1 MASYADVP
9 HFSPE
14 ELKKKFRIP
23 VWFRDYEIRLE
34 WENFKETT
42 VATPVAF
49 GGTIEKSY
57 YYMGEKCFMQLDI
70 RVARF
75 RQTFRKGTVVQY
87 LYIKRNAVA
96 RLLLKISRSG
106 IQQLNKTAGAAI
118 GPNKKEIVTVSLELL
133 SAFRGTP
140 VGNVLAEMIKAD
152 DALKLLDKIREIS
165 DMLEKDRKDLDRLVS
180 VTKLK
185 LSETKDVEELVSLVQ
200 IDPLTR
206 TLTLEIPCDDWIRKL
221 EEGVLGKRDDEPLD
235 DTDIKP
241 GQSPEE
247 LLEDLLKKAWR
258 MKP

>member
-49 GGTIEKSY
+49 GGTIEKSF

-70 RVARF
+70 RVGRF

-87 LYIKRNAVA
+87 LYIRRNAAA
-96 RLLLKISRSG
+96 RMLLKLSKSG
-106 IQQLNKTAGAAI
+106 IQQLNKAAGGAI
-118 GPNKKEIVTVSLELL
+118 GPNKKEILTVGLELV

-140 VGNVLAEMIKAD
+140 LGSLLAELIKAD
-152 DALKLLDKIREIS
+152 DALGLLDKIREIS
-165 DMLEKDRKDLDRLVS
+165 DMLEKDRKDLTQLVG
-180 VTKLK
+180 VTRLK

-206 TLTLEIPCDDWIRKL
+206 TVTREIPCDDWIRKL
-221 EEGVLGKRDDEPLD
+221 EEGVLGKRDDKPLD

-241 GQSPEE
+241 GQSPED
-247 LLEDLLKKAWR
+247 LLEELVKKAR
-258 MKP
+258 KIEP